1 MPAPGAAVNVI
12 AFGDLGQHTMDHSL
26 QQVYSVRVQREVE
39 RESVCVCACV
49 SLFLSVTY
57 AHTCSSC
64 RRIWHRAGPRLMAL
78 KAKLLTPISF
88 STLVTFHVRSPVHTR
103 VCRSA
108 RIHTHMHAHTHRHTG
123 THTHTHT
130 GTHTNTQ
137 AHTHT
142 FHSVSCMRAFV
153 SADARGYVSQWEQFH
168 DQIEP
173 IATAAAYMTAI
184 GNHERDWPGTGA
196 WAGGKRR
203 LRGWGGKKYL

>member
-1 MPAPGAAVNVI
+1 MCVPLCTL
-12 AFGDLGQHTMDHSL
+12 AFAE
-26 QQVYSVRVQREVE
+26 VR
-39 RESVCVCACV
+39 AY
-49 SLFLSVTY
+49 T
-57 AHTCSSC
+57 HTC
-64 RRIWHRAGPRLMAL
+64 M
-78 KAKLLTPISF
+78 
-88 STLVTFHVRSPVHTR
+88 HT
-103 VCRSA
+103 
-108 RIHTHMHAHTHRHTG
+108 HTG
-123 THTHTHT
+123 TQAHTHTHT